1 MDGNM
6 DSQLTSKSVFLKFT
20 LSALLLILLFAAVVN
35 VSDNL
40 SGTKNWPG
48 EISIKRGI
56 AFIGF
61 ALGCLVFSIVS
72 IIAIWKWGKTAGYLA
87 RFRNRLQKIRWL
99 YWLIVVLIF
108 IIPPFLINLTPA
120 GIVLSGFFVQILII
134 IGMAL
139 SAGFLLTN
147 SGKNVLSTSKLGLS
161 LLLIST
167 TFILSLSFSNVVG
180 HPFSLTWSEGN
191 RIWDYSVLFGA
202 ERYNNPAGDPILAFI
217 DLGRQS
223 LWGLPFLIPG
233 ITITQA
239 RLWNAVIITVPY
251 AVLGWVAFKRQ
262 KGNWKLWILSGL
274 WTLVFLYQ
282 GPIYTP
288 LVLSAILVAL
298 AWWLPI
304 WAALPLIAIAGY
316 YAEQTRFTWMFAPA
330 MWTIMLFF
338 GGESILGRKNAINRF
353 GKATLAVLS
362 GVVGGLL
369 ISRVLPP
376 PQTMSTIN
384 SSGNPVDA
392 EVVSF
397 EGLRLLITDQP
408 LLWDRLLP
416 NPTYPIGILL
426 GLMIVSAALISLL
439 VYFRRS
445 GIWKLDWLQKIAV
458 WAPVAAF
465 LLVGVVISVKIGGG
479 GDLHNLDMYLIAM
492 VFASALAWKVGAS
505 MVMKNID
512 SQPVWVQAA
521 FLVMLGL
528 FTLKPIT
535 DSGYLNL
542 PPKGQVKESLATIQ
556 SAVASASQDG
566 EVLFMDQRQL
576 LTFGF
581 VENIPLVDEY
591 EKKYLMNQAMSGD
604 AAYFE
609 QFYEDIRNQRF
620 SLIITEPLKII
631 YYGNDH
637 HFGLENDTWVKWVSE
652 PVLCYYEPLET
663 FKNLRVELLIPR
675 SEIGDCP

>member
-1 MDGNM
+1 MDNN
-6 DSQLTSKSVFLKFT
+6 SNTKSLLIKFT
-20 LSALLLILLFAAVVN
+20 LSVLLLLLLFAAVANVN
-35 VSDNL
+35 DNL
-40 SGTKNWPG
+40 SGTRNWPW
-48 EISIKRGI
+48 EISTKRGI

-61 ALGCLVFSIVS
+61 LLGCLVFSIIS
-72 IIAIWKWGKTAGYLA
+72 IIAIWKWGKSVSFLY
-87 RFRNRLQKIRWL
+87 RFRNWLRRFRWL
-99 YWLIVVLIF
+99 YWTIVVLIF

-120 GIVLSGFFVQILII
+120 GIVLSGFYVRMLIV

-139 SAGFLLTN
+139 STGFLITTN
-147 SGKNVLSTSKLGLS
+147 GENVLSTSRLGLS

-167 TFILSLSFSNVVG
+167 TFILSLSFSYVVG

-191 RIWDYSVLFGA
+191 RIWDYSVLFGS
-202 ERYNNPAGDPILAFI
+202 ERYNNPTGDPILAFI

-233 ITITQA
+233 ITITHM
-239 RLWNAVIITVPY
+239 RLWNAIIVTIPY
-251 AVLGWVAFKRQ
+251 AVLGWIAFKRQ
-262 KGNWKLWILSGL
+262 VMNWKLWFLCGL

-330 MWTIMLFF
+330 MWAIMLYF
-338 GGESILGRKNAINRF
+338 GGESILGRKNAIYRF
-353 GKATLAVLS
+353 GKASLAVLS
-362 GVVGGLL
+362 GMVGGLL

-408 LLWDRLLP
+408 LIWDRLLP
-416 NPTYPIGILL
+416 NPTYPLGILP
-426 GLMIVSAALISLL
+426 GLLVVSAALIGLL
-439 VYFRRS
+439 FYFRRS
-445 GIWKLDWLQKIAV
+445 GIWNLDWLQKIAV
-458 WAPVAAF
+458 WAPITAF
-465 LLVGVVISVKIGGG
+465 LLVGLVISVKIGGG

-492 VFASALAWKVGAS
+492 VFASALAWKAGAFQ
-505 MVMKNID
+505 VIKDID
-512 SQPVWVQAA
+512 TQPIFVQAA
-521 FLVMLGL
+521 FLIMLGL
-528 FTLKPIT
+528 FTLKPIS

-542 PPKGQVKESLATIQ
+542 PPDNQVKQALTKIQ
-556 SAVASASQDG
+556 DQVASASQEG

-581 VENIPLVDEY
+581 VDNVPLVDEY

-604 AAYFE
+604 QAYFE
-609 QFYEDIRNQRF
+609 EFYEDIRSQRF

-652 PVLCYYEPLET
+652 PVLCYYEPIET
-663 FKNLRVELLIPR
+663 FKNLRVQLLIPR
-675 SEIGDCP
+675 AEIDNCP